1 MEEDKVEDEFA
12 SFKRRLESRPGKDD
26 ERNDALQEGEAK
38 SDTPEASDCSSGS
51 EGGGEVCISCLMFIS
66 WLRLSPFICL
76 QFTDYQRDSLASH
89 NKYRAKHG
97 APALVLDRKVRSQ

>member
-66 WLRLSPFICL
+66 WLRLSLYLPAVHRL
-76 QFTDYQRDSLASH
+76 PAGQPGEPQQVPSQARSS
-89 NKYRAKHG
+89 RPG
-97 APALVLDRKVRSQ
+97 AGQEGEAG

>member
-12 SFKRRLESRPGKDD
+12 SFKRRLESRTGKDD
-26 ERNDALQEGEAK
+26 ERNDAVQEGEAK

-51 EGGGEVCISCLMFIS
+51 EGDGEVCISWLVLAV

-76 QFTDYQRDSLASH
+76 QFSHYQRDSLASH

-97 APALVLDRKVRSQ
+97 APALVLDRKVRQ